1 MKENFE
7 AFMPHLL
14 RNEGNFV
21 WHSQDPGGATNKGIT
36 IGTFRNFCRI
46 EGRKAPSTD
55 DLRKISADDVKRI
68 YDWQYWDKIW
78 GDDLP
83 AGLDVAVFDFAVNS
97 GPAQAIKTL
106 QRVVKVRVDGD
117 MGANTLAAVERAMAY
132 DEDGTIN
139 AYMDRRLAFLK
150 ALKGWKTFGRG
161 WSRRVADVRKR
172 ALALAAGDKDAEHDS
187 HEAAVTP
194 KADPNDVGFL
204 RTGLGKAA
212 ATIGIGGGGTA
223 VAEGGPA
230 LLEHAE
236 TVRGFADYLP
246 WLGIVAA
253 VIGIAGVAWLVY
265 DLFMK
270 RREGALT

>member
-14 RNEGNFV
+14 KSEGGWVN
-21 WHSQDPGGATNKGIT
+21 HPADPGGATNKGIT

-46 EGRKAPSTD
+46 EGRKPPTLD
-55 DLRKISADDVKRI
+55 QLKNISPEDVKRI

-97 GPAQAIKTL
+97 GPSQAIKVL
-106 QRVVKVRVDGD
+106 QRVVKTRVDGD
-117 MGANTLAAVERAMAY
+117 MGANTLAAIEKAMAF
-132 DEDGTIN
+132 DEEATIN

-150 ALKGWKTFGRG
+150 ALKTWPTFGRG

-172 ALALAAGDKDAEHDS
+172 ALAMAAGDAEYGGDEI
-187 HEAAVTP
+187 EARRTE
-194 KADPNDVGFL
+194 KADPDTVGIMKT
-204 RTGLGKAA
+204 RAGKAVA
-212 ATIGIGGGGTA
+212 AIVAGGVGTA
-223 VAEGGPA
+223 GAEGGPA

-246 WLGIVAA
+246 WLGIVAGIIA
-253 VIGIAGVAWLVY
+253 VAGVAWLVF

-270 RREGALT
+270 RREGSLT

>member
-7 AFMPHLL
+7 AFMPLLL
-14 RNEGNFV
+14 RHEGSFV
-21 WHSQDPGGATNKGIT
+21 NHPADPGGATNKGIT

-46 EGRKAPSTD
+46 EGRKPPTVD
-55 DLRKISADDVKRI
+55 DLKRISPEDVKRI

-83 AGLDVAVFDFAVNS
+83 AGLDVAAFDFAVNS
-97 GPAQAIKTL
+97 GPSQAIKDL

-117 MGANTLAAVERAMAY
+117 MGANTLAAVEKAMAF
-132 DEDGTIN
+132 DEEATIN

-150 ALKGWKTFGRG
+150 ALKTWPTFGRG
-161 WSRRVADVRKR
+161 WSRRVEAVRKR
-172 ALALAAGDKDAEHDS
+172 ALAVAVDDDSAADDDAS
-187 HEAAVTP
+187 PARTS
-194 KADPNDVGFL
+194 KADPDTVGIMKT
-204 RTGLGKAA
+204 RAGKAVA
-212 ATIGIGGGGTA
+212 AIVAGGGGTA
-223 VAEGGPA
+223 LAEGGPA

-246 WLGIVAA
+246 WLGIVAGVIA
-253 VIGIAGVAWLVY
+253 VAGVGWLVF

-270 RREGALT
+270 RREGSLT